1 MEKNKKGSFIP
12 KAIKRRYPFEE
23 DSANW
28 DSILKVDVPIA
39 KVTKHTS
46 LPFEDASQLK
56 DPMDSKAENLIKKIW
71 EAASALLRPG
81 VAATCV
87 ARTLNVWL
95 DQLEYHLQN
104 KTPRDQILESL
115 PLLKMATCVLAD
127 ASAESIKLSACEA
140 ALSNSSRRVL
150 WLKSW
155 SGDMASKNKLCALPF
170 HGQFIF
176 GPDLDQILEKAS
188 DWKKTSTKNNLFL
201 SQTGRPG

>member
-1 MEKNKKGSFIP
+1 MRFLGIWEKNVNAHSLCMKIYTVLLRRNGKKKEEKRSFIP
-12 KAIKRRYPFEE
+12 KAIKRRYPFDE

-46 LPFEDASQLK
+46 LPFEDASHLK

-71 EAASALLRPG
+71 EAALALLRPG

-115 PLLKMATCVLAD
+115 P
-127 ASAESIKLSACEA
+127 
-140 ALSNSSRRVL
+140 
-150 WLKSW
+150 
-155 SGDMASKNKLCALPF
+155 P
-170 HGQFIF
+170 
-176 GPDLDQILEKAS
+176 
-188 DWKKTSTKNNLFL
+188 
-201 SQTGRPG
+201 

>member
-12 KAIKRRYPFEE
+12 KAIKRRYPFDEE
-23 DSANW
+23 DSANCN
-28 DSILKVDVPIA
+28 SIPKVDVPIA

-71 EAASALLRPG
+71 EAALALLRPG

-104 KTPRDQILESL
+104 KTSRDQILESL
-115 PLLKMATCVLAD
+115 PLLKMVTCFLAD
-127 ASAESIKLSACEA
+127 AID
-140 ALSNSSRRVL
+140 
-150 WLKSW
+150 
-155 SGDMASKNKLCALPF
+155 GF
-170 HGQFIF
+170 YG
-176 GPDLDQILEKAS
+176 
-188 DWKKTSTKNNLFL
+188 
-201 SQTGRPG
+201 